1 LKIVRMGWSLGACLL
16 AVAASCAIL
25 AGGSPQTEGPDFRSA
40 FIAAGLSPRAPS
52 FRIFSIDALG
62 RGKLGWNPVLK
73 EDSQGGVFR
82 LEAKGGGAFAYTARA
97 ADGHHAAVW
106 TVVYSE
112 KKIIL
117 RSEFAAGADRSPFL
131 LAFDQRSN
139 HATLLGLMKPGER
152 RMALPCVLHLPDMGS
167 VRITANTA
175 GAVLEYNARR
185 YVKTPF
191 VRIAFPAAAADR
203 RRIEYTLEIAEIHPD
218 IPGIVSKQLFD
229 GFRRSYLNLFQVN
242 PRVQMLANN
251 SSSDP
256 VPFTLYMGVELAAS
270 APPLA
275 EGLSCLD
282 LIRMTL
288 DRYLAGAKGY
298 GMIGYGVEPGE
309 ADLVAWKA
317 PWNSLDTLPSLL
329 LAACGYVAGKRD
341 FAWARAHYEQLAAW
355 AKEMLAAD
363 KDGNGLIEHPHT
375 GNSGDRATADRRP
388 SNWWDTINFG
398 HEDAYSNALG
408 YQACVQFS
416 GLARALSHGAAA
428 DEFEVKADRLKKA
441 FKPAFLNP
449 ATGLLAGWRS
459 ADGKL
464 HDYAFTFV
472 NGIAVSYGLLDERD
486 ANAVMDRLLAKME
499 DAGFSE
505 FRLGLPGNLIPIR
518 KADYVFHNWAG
529 AREIGEPSLE
539 DGSDAFQ
546 IYENG
551 GATACFAYFTIKAL
565 YSLGRVADARRI
577 FHPMLESYAAGDFQ
591 GFCDN
596 GKSKDWRDWKGGCH
610 GYEGLLTDG
619 YLPLL
624 CVLDDVKA
632 KR

>member
-1 LKIVRMGWSLGACLL
+1 MKPTRSKRAFWAGVLSFACPFL
-16 AVAASCAIL
+16 I
-25 AGGSPQTEGPDFRSA
+25 GGLPQTSEPDFRSA
-40 FIAAGLSPRAPS
+40 FIAAGFSPRVPS

-62 RGKLGWNPVLK
+62 RGKLDWNPILK
-73 EDSQGGVFR
+73 DEPQAGPFR
-82 LEAKGGGAFAYTARA
+82 FEAKGGGAFVYTVGA
-97 ADGHHAAVW
+97 ADGRRVAAW
-106 TVVYSE
+106 TIVFSE
-112 KKIIL
+112 KKISL
-117 RSEFAAGADRSPFL
+117 RSEFAAGVDRLPFL

-139 HATLLGLMKPGER
+139 HATLLGLMKPGEQ
-152 RMALPCVLHLPDMGS
+152 RMPLPCVLHLPDMGS
-167 VRITANTA
+167 VRITA
-175 GAVLEYNARR
+175 GPSGSSLEYDARR
-185 YVKTPF
+185 YVKAPF
-191 VRIAFPAAAADR
+191 VRIAFPAASADR
-203 RRIEYTLEIAEIHPD
+203 PRIEYTLEVAEIHPD
-218 IPGIVSKQLFD
+218 VPGIVSKPLFD

-251 SSSDP
+251 ASSDP
-256 VPFTLYMGVELAAS
+256 VPFTLYMGLGLAAS

-275 EGLSCLD
+275 DGLSCLD

-288 DRYLAGAKGY
+288 DRYLDGAKGY
-298 GMIGYGVEPGE
+298 GMIGYAVDKGE

-329 LAACGYVAGKRD
+329 MAACGYVLEKQD
-341 FAWARAHYEQLAAW
+341 FAWARARYAQLATW
-355 AKEMLAAD
+355 AGDMMAAD

-375 GNSGDRATADRRP
+375 GNSGDRATADLRP

-398 HEDAYSNALG
+398 HEDAYSNALA
-408 YQACVQFS
+408 YRACVQFS
-416 GLARALSHGAAA
+416 SLARALGHRAVADGFEAKAA
-428 DEFEVKADRLKKA
+428 KTKKA

-449 ATGLLAGWRS
+449 ATSLLAGWRS

-472 NGIAVSYGLLDERD
+472 NGIAVSYGLLDARD
-486 ANAVMDRLLAKME
+486 ANAVMDRLLAKMK
-499 DAGFSE
+499 DSGFSE
-505 FRLGLPGNLIPIR
+505 FRLGLPGNLIPVR
-518 KADYVFHNWAG
+518 KADYVFHNWSG
-529 AREIGEPSLE
+529 AREIGEPSLD

-551 GATACFAYFTIKAL
+551 GATACFAYFTVKAL

-577 FHPMLESYAAGDFQ
+577 FYPMLESYAAGDFQ

-632 KR
+632 NR